1 MCVTACAR
9 APVQETQG
17 CSGRG
22 EVSVASIN
30 SLRINIQCRG
40 FVSHGLKVSSN
51 SSIPCHK
58 LYDFALFFSCLIPE
72 SE

>member
-22 EVSVASIN
+22 EVSAASIN

-51 SSIPCHK
+51 CPYLAINYMTLH
-58 LYDFALFFSCLIPE
+58 FCLAV
-72 SE
+72 